1 VAAQKPTEKDIMDT
15 RFQLHSD
22 SGLAPASADAKL
34 HPAEH
39 GHGRQNAAGIVVHSV
54 FA

>member
-1 VAAQKPTEKDIMDT
+1 MAMVRDHGEACQ
-15 RFQLHSD
+15 
-22 SGLAPASADAKL
+22 AD
-34 HPAEH
+34 AEH